1 MFSAE
6 KATFL
11 TNERTR
17 GYPEPVSQ
25 KEPFELDLPSLK
37 IVVDE
42 LQRRLKEDEDPT
54 ELGEYRKAFQ
64 KLVPFFM
71 RSYVAGYLLRQAA
84 SQGRI
89 RRKMATKTLF
99 LSIGKNRR
107 VYPRDLVQLV
117 FAAGQVSKADIGD
130 IKILDNY
137 SFVEVEEKVAP
148 DVIGRLDGIQ
158 YRGRHLTVNFAKKR
172 SEDAT
177 EAPFSEPAV
186 SLP

>member
-1 MFSAE
+1 MS
-6 KATFL
+6 
-11 TNERTR
+11 
-17 GYPEPVSQ
+17 S

-42 LQRRLKEDEDPT
+42 LQRRLKEEEDPA

-64 KLVPFFM
+64 KLVPLFM
-71 RSYVAGYLLRQAA
+71 RSYVAGYLLRQVAA
-84 SQGRI
+84 QGRI
-89 RRKMATKTLF
+89 RRKMNTTTLF
-99 LSIGKNRR
+99 MSIGKNRR
-107 VYPRDLVQLV
+107 VYPRDLVQLL

-148 DVIGRLDGIQ
+148 GVIAKLDGIQ

-172 SEDAT
+172 PAEDRSEDRHP
-177 EAPFSEPAV
+177 EERRERLEEPSTADAIG
-186 SLP
+186 